1 MEKIW
6 TSICKRQWNTWIHH
20 LVNYGSC
27 LLKIVPFALLALVF
41 YICCTAG
48 HKFSHPVCKALRLTR
63 DISCC
68 YLLSANNSKINLGY
82 ACQYSRS
89 LPPSCFL
96 YELHS
101 HQTWLFETFVT
112 CWLSH
117 KAKAGWDTVA
127 NISSLFTCCFPHLTL
142 FCSACTYSL
151 GCFLVHGDDEVQ
163 GLIKV
168 ILP

>member
-1 MEKIW
+1 MA
-6 TSICKRQWNTWIHH
+6 
-20 LVNYGSC
+20 LVC
-27 LLKIVPFALLALVF
+27 WKLCFALLALVF

-101 HQTWLFETFVT
+101 HQTWLFETFIT
-112 CWLSH
+112 CCLSH
-117 KAKAGWDTVA
+117 KAKAGWGYSGKHQFSFHLLFLSSHNILLRLHMQSWLFSCLWRWWSLRINKSDTV
-127 NISSLFTCCFPHLTL
+127 IKTVVEKVWGDYVYLF
-142 FCSACTYSL
+142 S
-151 GCFLVHGDDEVQ
+151 
-163 GLIKV
+163 
-168 ILP
+168 